1 MIITCPECD
10 TRFIVPST
18 VFMRGGR
25 KMKCASCAHQ
35 WFQDEPLEKSE
46 AVKKFARDLDKG
58 QKKTS
63 KKSSGEGFLPTLKQ
77 EIIDGK
83 FFVIGGFS
91 CVLIIFF
98 IIHLM
103 SSAPLIMGQG
113 LAFHNIAIKR
123 DNGDMTLIGEIVN
136 TMNEKRGVPTLQIA
150 ELLHDDLLGN
160 THLIKPEKEILNAD
174 ETLKITLQLPA
185 IAHEV
190 RNLKIGFEGST
201 PQNKKSNNEPK
212 ENFDHH

>member
-10 TRFIVPST
+10 ARFVVPST

-25 KMKCASCAHQ
+25 KMKCASCAHT

-58 QKKTS
+58 QKKA
-63 KKSSGEGFLPTLKQ
+63 KKLPGEGFFSTLKQ

-91 CVLIIFF
+91 CAMIIFF
-98 IIHLM
+98 IVQLL
-103 SSAPLIMGQG
+103 SSAPLVMGQG
-113 LAFHNIAIKR
+113 LAFHNIEIKR
-123 DNGDMTLIGEIVN
+123 DNGDMTLVGEIVN

-185 IAHEV
+185 IGREV
-190 RNLKIGFEGST
+190 RNLKIGFEG
-201 PQNKKSNNEPK
+201 NAAKKE
-212 ENFDHH
+212 EDAHH